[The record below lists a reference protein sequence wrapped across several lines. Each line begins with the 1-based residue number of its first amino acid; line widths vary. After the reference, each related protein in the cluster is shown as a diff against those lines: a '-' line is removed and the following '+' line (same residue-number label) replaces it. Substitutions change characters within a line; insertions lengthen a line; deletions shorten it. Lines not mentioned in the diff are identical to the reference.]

1 MQGCNYFSSNSKLDG
16 SRNFISR
23 NFFEEP
29 STIIDNDK
37 NKRKAKKNSFM
48 FYRYCIIEDYKKYG
62 LI

>member
-37 NKRKAKKNSFM
+37 NKRKEKKQ
-48 FYRYCIIEDYKKYG
+48 FYV
-62 LI
+62 LSLLHN